1 MRLMPILA
9 AAMAALAAPAQA
21 QTAPRLDARLAQ
33 AIVAGCAAHASAKDA
48 EPCDRRR

>member
-1 MRLMPILA
+1 MRLMLILA
-9 AAMAALAAPAQA
+9 AAMAVAAPAQA

-33 AIVAGCAAHASAKDA
+33 AIVAGCAAHAVGKDA